1 MSSSGVEAADSLV
14 EDLIQVSRSLGSDP
28 RLVLA
33 GGGNTSLKLLRA
45 DVTGQPLQIL
55 LVKGSGQHLGSV
67 DLHGFAPLRL
77 DRLRALLPVV
87 DRLDDATLANEL
99 RCASVDAGA
108 PDASVE
114 SLVHAVVPHACV
126 LHSHADAILT
136 LTHAPDGAARVRQAL
151 GSRTLVLDYAQPGP
165 ALASAC
171 AAAWAEH
178 GADDTEAVVVL
189 DHGIFALGAT
199 PREALERH
207 TRLVAAAEAAIAA
220 APTRARAV
228 PAERPRVTPE
238 AVAAFRQRLSAAA
251 GRALVLRRSAD
262 DEVRSFIS
270 DAELLAAAG
279 NGVLTPDH
287 VIWTKPAP
295 LVGPDLDLEAYADGY
310 RAYVARN
317 AARTGRNVAPLD
329 AAPRVVLD
337 PALGLLT
344 AGRTAAEA
352 QAAEAIY
359 RHTMRAIVD
368 ASRLGGYRPLPDEHV
383 FDLEYWPLQQ
393 AKLRRSSPAG
403 PLAGQVA
410 VVSGAA
416 SGIGRAC
423 AAELLAQGA
432 AVVGW
437 DLSPSVVTTFDDP
450 AWLGLQLDVTEAD
463 AVREALAAGV
473 DAFGGLDIL
482 VVAAGIFPSAAPI
495 GVLTPETWRK
505 VMAVNVDAVALLYG
519 LAHPLL
525 AAAPRGGSVVLI
537 ASKNVPAPGP
547 GAAAYSASKA
557 AVTQLSRVAALE
569 WAHEGIRVNMVHPD
583 AVFDTGLWTP
593 ELLAARAEHYGLT
606 VEEYK
611 RRNLLHTEVTSAD
624 VGRLVTAMAGDVFAK
639 TTGAQVP
646 VDGGNERVI

>member
-1 MSSSGVEAADSLV
+1 MSSSGVESPDSLV
-14 EDLIQVSRSLGSDP
+14 EDLVEVSRSLGADP

-33 GGGNTSLKLLRA
+33 GGGNTSLKLDRA
-45 DVTGQPLQIL
+45 DVTGQPLRIL
-55 LVKGSGQHLGSV
+55 LVKGSGQDLAGV
-67 DLHGFAPLRL
+67 DRHGFAPLRL
-77 DRLRALLPVV
+77 DRLRALLPVA
-87 DRLDDATLANEL
+87 DRLDDAALANEL

-114 SLVHAVVPHACV
+114 SLVHAVLPHACV
-126 LHSHADAILT
+126 LHSHADAVLT
-136 LTHAPDGAARVRQAL
+136 LTHAPDGADRIRRAL
-151 GSRTLVLDYAQPGP
+151 GPRTLVVDYAQPGP
-165 ALASAC
+165 ALAAAC
-171 AAAWAEH
+171 ASAWTQH
-178 GADDTEAVVVL
+178 GDDETEAVVVL

-199 PREALERH
+199 PREAFERH
-207 TRLVAAAEAAIAA
+207 TRLVAAAETAVAA
-220 APTRARAV
+220 APSRHQ
-228 PAERPRVTPE
+228 VTPVE
-238 AVAAFRQRLSAAA
+238 VPPVAPEVVADLRRRLSAAA
-251 GRALVLRRSAD
+251 GRPLVLRRSAD
-262 DEVRSFIS
+262 DEVRAFLA
-270 DAELLAAAG
+270 DPQLLAAAA

-295 LVGPDLDLEAYADGY
+295 LVGSDLEAYAEGY
-310 RAYVARN
+310 RAYVERN
-317 AARTGRNVAPLD
+317 AARTGRDVEPLD

-337 PALGLLT
+337 PALGLVT

-352 QAAEAIY
+352 VVTEAIA
-359 RHTMRAIVD
+359 RHTLRAVTD
-368 ASRLGGYRPLPDEHV
+368 ATRLGGYRALPDEHV

-393 AKLRRSSPAG
+393 AKLRRSVPAG

-437 DLSPSVVTTFDDP
+437 DLSASVATTFDGP
-450 AWLGLQLDVTEAD
+450 GWLGLQVDVTDAE
-463 AVREALAAGV
+463 AVRAALAAGV
-473 DAFGGLDIL
+473 DAFGGLDVL

-495 GVLTPETWRK
+495 GVMTQETWRK
-505 VMAVNVDAVALLYG
+505 VMAVNVDSVALLYG

-525 AAAPRGGSVVLI
+525 AAAPRGGSVVVI

-557 AVTQLSRVAALE
+557 ALTQLSRVAALE
-569 WAHEGIRVNMVHPD
+569 WANDGIRVNLVHPD

-593 ELLAARAEHYGLT
+593 ELLAARAEHYGLS
-606 VEEYK
+606 VEDYK
-611 RRNLLHTEVTSAD
+611 RRNLLHAEVTSAD
-624 VGRLVTAMAGDVFAK
+624 VGRLVAAMAGDVFAR